1 MENKPKNRPRSIA
14 SATENM
20 NLRNKTKPRALS
32 LEHPESLLATE
43 MKNSPRFNY
52 PMETPCIKPAR
63 VIAMRA

>member
-1 MENKPKNRPRSIA
+1 MENKPKNKPHSNAI
-14 SATENM
+14 SYEDM
-20 NLRNKTKPRALS
+20 NLENETKPRARS

-52 PMETPCIKPAR
+52 SMETPCIKPAR